1 LNKNIIIFNIN
12 ILFINKILIFFLN
25 YKYFFI

>member
-12 ILFINKILIFFLN
+12 ILFINKILIFFFN
-25 YKYFFI
+25 